1 MFCCRMDETRGFE
14 RSCLE
19 LAQEGER
26 LCKTGECEAGVDHFR
41 MALQAGTDDLILLS
55 AIYSQMGNAH
65 FYLQQYDKALEYHR
79 FDLQLS
85 RQVVRLFV

>member
-1 MFCCRMDETRGFE
+1 MFCYRMDETCGFE

-26 LCKTGECEAGVDHFR
+26 LCKMGECQAGVDHFR
-41 MALQAGTDDLILLS
+41 MALQTGTDDLILLS

-65 FYLQQYDKALEYHR
+65 FYLQQYDRALEYHR

-85 RQVVRLFV
+85 RQVVN